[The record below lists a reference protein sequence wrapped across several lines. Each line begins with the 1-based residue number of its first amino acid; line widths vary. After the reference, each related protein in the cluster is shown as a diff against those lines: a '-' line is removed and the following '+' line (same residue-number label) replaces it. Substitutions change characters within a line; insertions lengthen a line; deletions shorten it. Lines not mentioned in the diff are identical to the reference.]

1 MKFNVP
7 IVIKGKQNHW
17 MNLNAFRN
25 WHYQTSNNLKKRFKT
40 LVQAELIE
48 RHLLDCKI
56 TQYPIS
62 VTYTLYFRDKS
73 NVDLANVCTVVDKF
87 TLDALVEF
95 GILEDDSHKFVN
107 NVKYVWGGVD
117 KDNYR
122 CEVEIC

>member
-1 MKFNVP
+1 
-7 IVIKGKQNHW
+7 

-25 WHYQTSNNLKKRFKT
+25 WHYQTSNNLKKRFKA
-40 LVQAELIE
+40 LVQVELIE
-48 RHLLDCKI
+48 RHLLDYKI
-56 TQYPIS
+56 TQYPVS

-95 GILEDDSHKFVN
+95 GILEDDCYKYVN

-117 KDNYR
+117 KENPR